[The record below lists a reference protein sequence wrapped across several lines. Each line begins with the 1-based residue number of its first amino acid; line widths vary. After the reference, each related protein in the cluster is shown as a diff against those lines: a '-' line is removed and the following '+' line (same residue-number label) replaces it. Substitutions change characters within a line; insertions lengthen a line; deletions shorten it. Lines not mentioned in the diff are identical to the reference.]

1 MVWYFR
7 HYGKLKKKVQFPLFS
22 LVGGSCPD
30 SFLIFTAPASQ
41 QSTSHHPVS
50 HKGKFVF
57 VFVFVHTTGIH
68 YIWSYKKN
76 AVLVGNWES
85 LWLQF
90 VKLRPMNNPSTLPGW
105 KDKVR
110 TFELDKVSLSWLGA
124 CWAVLSIAESARRW
138 EFMVPPSSAVQV
150 QQIEVELFG
159 ALELRVQQ
167 SWEFRASIGRKRNIR
182 SIPSLTHQHHRLW
195 CLELDEKWFDGFAW

>member
-1 MVWYFR
+1 MFFKNCTSNSNLFFSLR
-7 HYGKLKKKVQFPLFS
+7 TCCDLKKKVQFPLFS

-76 AVLVGNWES
+76 AVLVGNWKS
-85 LWLQF
+85 FWLHF

-150 QQIEVELFG
+150 QQLEVELFG
-159 ALELRVQQ
+159 AESATELRVQGLN
-167 SWEFRASIGRKRNIR
+167 WKE
-182 SIPSLTHQHHRLW
+182 TEH
-195 CLELDEKWFDGFAW
+195 